1 MPRYSKVD
9 LKRFEAFDLL
19 RFLDGKIDPRTLG
32 ALQRKLGKA
41 TTILKSTNIV
51 NELQAIKTGVQNQLA
66 AVKQEGTTGKKKI
79 RVSSNQVKAY
89 SKNVVK
95 ATAQSK
101 IKAFKKKYS
110 VAIKNEYLGEMA
122 SRLRKIFKEY
132 AGKYVIIK
140 YIVDG
145 DNIIDRED
153 FIPTN
158 LSNWWKNEG
167 FQIFAKDT
175 NETIFQAHDNQ
186 GELFIYPVDEV
197 APKEIFQSFLDGV
210 SHCVF
215 TPIRKWAVDKLNTAE
230 SKPTQYRYSGIIKK
244 VDEYTKKY
252 SKGVPEDAFGE
263 ICNDL
268 QIDIHIDL
276 PFNNKFIEIQ
286 SIKKKLKAFRFVNT
300 RLNHLELN
308 EIISEDTIAEVTQ
321 EELEK
326 IKKYLDEENQFYTY
340 RRNTTKLSSISTLTT
355 QYRVKNEFG
364 EAIGKFETDTG
375 LKNCKIDDVTD
386 FELSSFVK
394 EGTHYNAVVDFKPF
408 EEHQHID
415 QKKAYTQF
423 RLCKYYSGFLGK
435 ITDFRQTDKI
445 ITTGLYRITNLDFS
459 ESNFADWNRKL
470 QIYKNWNVYPSPEL
484 LFLKDIGVEFD
495 IVEGCWGI
503 DKFEFDFSDE
513 MIESKTPEG
522 VSYYAKYC
530 GFIDSHNLEKRFNI
544 KCSEQYFSVIKQY
557 CGGVARYYGN
567 GEATI
572 AYPKQHNYHLG
583 HITAFITAYQRLNV
597 IEQLLEFDIDDIIR
611 ICVDGIF
618 YTGETPELKNCFRI
632 KPGNTNAYESEEGY
646 CSNVC
651 DKERFCPNAEFRKH
665 FSKELHLG
673 AGGCGKTH
681 YNCNDKG
688 LVKPLFVAPSW
699 KLSVCKKKECGI
711 NNSVWARLV
720 STDPEKINYIKGF
733 YNTLIVDEVSMM
745 SEEEKELIFN
755 TYSDMKIIFCGDL
768 GFQLP
773 SFSGD
778 EMTTEGFDNIEYH
791 NQDYRCQDEE
801 LNRIKRSLRH
811 LIKMNNKTEIINNYV
826 IEEFRKL
833 GKVFNSEFVENNYSI
848 EDMIL
853 SSTNTIKDTYTKL
866 FTGKFGDKEKYY
878 VTENNRLYNNG
889 QIVIGEKPEKT
900 KCEIRHCFTT
910 HSIQG
915 ETAYYKLFI
924 DARKMFDS
932 RMFYTAISR
941 AKTLSQIFI
950 ILE

>member
-19 RFLDGKIDPRTLG
+19 KYLDGKIDPRTLG

-66 AVKQEGTTGKKKI
+66 SVKQEGTTGKKKI

-110 VAIKNEYLGEMA
+110 VAVKNEYLGEMA
-122 SRLRKIFKEY
+122 NRLKKLFREY
-132 AGKYVIIK
+132 AGQYVIIK

-145 DNIIDRED
+145 ESIIDREE
-153 FIPTN
+153 FIPNN
-158 LSNWWKNEG
+158 LNNWWKNEG

-175 NETIFQAHDNQ
+175 DQTIFQSHDNQ
-186 GELFIYPVDEV
+186 GELFIYPADTSAPIEV
-197 APKEIFQSFLDGV
+197 FQQFLDGV
-210 SHCVF
+210 THCVF
-215 TPIRKWAVDKLNTAE
+215 TPIKLWAESKLDEAQ

-244 VDEYTKKY
+244 VKEYEKKY

-268 QIDIHIDL
+268 QIDIHIEL

-308 EIISEDTIAEVTQ
+308 EVISEDNVKEISQ
-321 EELEK
+321 K
-326 IKKYLDEENQFYTY
+326 DINQLQLNLKRDNQYYTY
-340 RRNTTKLSSISTLTT
+340 RRNNTNICSLSTLT
-355 QYRVKNEFG
+355 QKYVVKSDFSEIIN
-364 EAIGKFETDTG
+364 KFEIDTG
-375 LKNCKIDDVTD
+375 LNNCRIDDVDD
-386 FELSSFVK
+386 FALSSFVK

-423 RLCKYYSGFLGK
+423 RMCKYYSGFLGK

-459 ESNFADWNRKL
+459 ESNFGDWNRKL
-470 QIYKNWNVYPSPEL
+470 EIYKNGNVYPSPEL
-484 LFLKDIGVEFD
+484 LFLRDIGVEFD
-495 IVEGCWGI
+495 IIEGCWGV
-503 DKFEFDFSDE
+503 DKFEFDFNEE
-513 MIESKTPEG
+513 MINGKTDEG

-530 GFIDSHNLEKRFNI
+530 GMIDCHNLEKRFNI
-544 KCSEQYFSVIKQY
+544 HCDEEYFNVIKKY
-557 CGGVARYYGN
+557 CGGVARRYEN

-572 AYPKQHNYHLG
+572 AYPKQHNFHLG
-583 HITAFITAYQRLNV
+583 HITSFITAYQRLNV

-611 ICVDGIF
+611 VCVDGIF
-618 YTGETPELKNCFRI
+618 FSGDLPELKNCFRI
-632 KPGNTNAYESEEGY
+632 KKGNINAHPSEEGY

-651 DKERFCPNAEFRKH
+651 DKDQFFPNADFRKH

-688 LVKPLFVAPSW
+688 LIRPLFVAPSW

-711 NNSVWARLV
+711 ANSVWARLV
-720 STDPEKINYIKGF
+720 STDPDKIKYIKGF

-768 GFQLP
+768 GYQLP

-778 EMTTEGFDNIEYH
+778 EMTTKGFDNIEYH
-791 NQDYRCQDEE
+791 NQDYRCQDPE
-801 LNRIKRSLRH
+801 LNRIKQALRD
-811 LIKMNNKTEIINNYV
+811 LIKKNTDTRKINNYV
-826 IEEFRKL
+826 ISEFRKL
-833 GKVFNSEFVENNYSI
+833 GKVFDAEFVINNYSI

-853 SSTNTIKDTYTKL
+853 SSTNTIKDIYTKI
-866 FTGKFGDKEKYY
+866 FTGKFDKKEKYY

-889 QIVIGEKPEKT
+889 QIVIGDKPDKT